1 MGPQSSGWCPYKE
14 RKTHKKKK
22 EYHLTM
28 AAGVGMIWHKPRN
41 ARISGIH
48 QKLGKG
54 KEGVLP

>member
-1 MGPQSSGWCPYKE
+1 
-14 RKTHKKKK
+14 
-22 EYHLTM
+22 
-28 AAGVGMIWHKPRN
+28 VGMIWHKPRN